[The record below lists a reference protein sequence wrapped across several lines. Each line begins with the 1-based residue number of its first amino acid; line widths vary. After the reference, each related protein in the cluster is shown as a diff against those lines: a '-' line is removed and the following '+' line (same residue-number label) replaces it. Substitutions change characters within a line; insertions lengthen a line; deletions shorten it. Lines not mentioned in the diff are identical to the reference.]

1 MATQIT
7 QITNSDGNTV
17 LRVEGDMLLDDAVL
31 LQRLVESGEHGVAGN
46 ILIDLA
52 DLDFID
58 SDAASVLKRLRDEH
72 GVQIEGIEIFLQS
85 AINSVER

>member
-7 QITNSDGNTV
+7 QTTNSDGSTV
-17 LRVEGDMLLDDAVL
+17 LRVEGDMLLDDAIL
-31 LQRLVESGEHGVAGN
+31 LERLVQGGDHGVSGS